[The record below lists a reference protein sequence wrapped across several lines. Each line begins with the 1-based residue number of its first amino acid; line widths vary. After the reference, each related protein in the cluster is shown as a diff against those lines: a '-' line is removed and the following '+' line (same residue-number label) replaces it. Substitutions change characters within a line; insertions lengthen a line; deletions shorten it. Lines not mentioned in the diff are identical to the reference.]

1 MLVAFF
7 ACATAYAFFQV
18 PFVAMPAELTDDYD
32 ERTRLMTWRVA
43 LLALTILLTGASAP
57 LIRDAVGG
65 RDGYRLM
72 GLAMAVVITIGVVVA
87 FALLIAAVWASSV
100 SLATGLALTGGIVLV
115 CVGIIAMVIPAR
127 TARDRTDDQRDR
139 MNQTTP

>member
-1 MLVAFF
+1 M
-7 ACATAYAFFQV
+7 
-18 PFVAMPAELTDDYD
+18 ENTD
-32 ERTRLMTWRVA
+32 TNRL
-43 LLALTILLTGASAP
+43 
-57 LIRDAVGG
+57 
-65 RDGYRLM
+65 
-72 GLAMAVVITIGVVVA
+72 ITIGVVVA

-115 CVGIIAMVIPAR
+115 GVGIIAMVIPAR